1 MTTNEAKPVGIVG
14 LGNMGGRIAARLA
27 EEGHDVWGYDADPNL
42 GAERGLRT
50 ASTLRE
56 LVEGSDLIFLSLPDS
71 KVVETVVRGEEGII
85 ACCHDGQVVVDL
97 STASP
102 ASTIE
107 LHGDL
112 RRVGVEFLDAGVSG
126 GAAAAEKGT
135 LAIMVGG
142 SAEALERARPTM
154 DGFSSKVFHMGA
166 PGAGHT
172 TKLLNNFLNAV
183 TLAATSEVM
192 VAGRKAGLDLEQLV
206 DVLNVSSGASFA
218 TANRFPNIV
227 RGDYMKGGLT
237 NRLQMKDVALYLELV
252 GELGVPSLNAAGPTA
267 SFGLALQLGYGDD
280 ISNRVVDAIG
290 DVAGGVRVS
299 DGGPGRTDPRT

>member
-1 MTTNEAKPVGIVG
+1 MSSTGMRLGFVG
-14 LGNMGGRIAARLA
+14 LGNMGGRIATRLV
-27 EEGHDVWGYDADPNL
+27 EQGHDVWGYDAKP
-42 GAERGLRT
+42 ARGTDRGIST
-50 ASTLRE
+50 AANLRE
-56 LVEGSDLIFLSLPDS
+56 LVEGSDLVLLSLPDS
-71 KVVETVVRGEEGII
+71 KVVEAVVRAEDGVL
-85 ACCHDGQVVVDL
+85 ACCRRGQIVVDL

-102 ASTIE
+102 ASSIE
-107 LHGDL
+107 LHRELAERGA
-112 RRVGVEFLDAGVSG
+112 EFLDAGVSG

-142 SAEALERARPTM
+142 SAAALERARPALE
-154 DGFSSKVFHMGA
+154 GFSSKIFHMGS

-192 VAGRKAGLDLEQLV
+192 VAGRKAGLDLAQLV

-227 RGDYMKGGLT
+227 RGDYMAGGLT
-237 NRLQMKDVALYLELV
+237 SRLQMKDVSLYLELI

-267 SFGLALQLGYGDD
+267 SFGLALQLGYGDE

-290 DVAGGVRVS
+290 DAAGGVRVS
-299 DGGPGRTDPRT
+299 GDE

>member
-1 MTTNEAKPVGIVG
+1 MSSTRMRLGFVG
-14 LGNMGGRIAARLA
+14 LGNMGGRIATRLV
-27 EEGHDVWGYDADPNL
+27 EQGHDVWGYDANPAH
-42 GAERGLRT
+42 GADRGIPT
-50 ASTLRE
+50 AATLRE
-56 LVEGSDLIFLSLPDS
+56 LVEGSDLVLLSLPDS
-71 KVVETVVRGEEGII
+71 KVVEAVVRAEDGVL
-85 ACCHDGQVVVDL
+85 ACCRRGQIVVDL

-102 ASTIE
+102 ASSIE
-107 LHGDL
+107 LHRELAERGA
-112 RRVGVEFLDAGVSG
+112 EFLDAGVSG

-142 SAEALERARPTM
+142 SATALDQARPALE
-154 DGFSSKVFHMGA
+154 GFSSKIFHMGS

-192 VAGRKAGLDLEQLV
+192 VAGRKAGLDLAQLV

-227 RGDYMKGGLT
+227 RGDYMEGGLT
-237 NRLQMKDVALYLELV
+237 SRLQMKDVSLYLELI

-267 SFGLALQLGYGDD
+267 SFGLALQLGYGDE

-290 DVAGGVRVS
+290 DAAGGVRVS
-299 DGGPGRTDPRT
+299 GDE

>member
-1 MTTNEAKPVGIVG
+1 MRLGFVG
-14 LGNMGGRIAARLA
+14 LGNMGGRIATRLV
-27 EEGHDVWGYDADPNL
+27 EQGHDVWGYDAKP
-42 GAERGLRT
+42 ARGTDRGIST
-50 ASTLRE
+50 AANLRE
-56 LVEGSDLIFLSLPDS
+56 LVEGSDLVLLSLPDS
-71 KVVETVVRGEEGII
+71 KVVEAVVRAEDGVL
-85 ACCHDGQVVVDL
+85 ACCRRGQIVVDL

-102 ASTIE
+102 ASSIE
-107 LHGDL
+107 LHRELAERGA
-112 RRVGVEFLDAGVSG
+112 EFLDAGVSG

-142 SAEALERARPTM
+142 SAAALERARPALE
-154 DGFSSKVFHMGA
+154 GFSSKIFHMGS

-192 VAGRKAGLDLEQLV
+192 VAGRKAGLDLAQLV

-227 RGDYMKGGLT
+227 RGDYMAGGLT
-237 NRLQMKDVALYLELV
+237 SRLQMKDVSLYLELI

-267 SFGLALQLGYGDD
+267 SFGLALQLGYGDE

-290 DVAGGVRVS
+290 DAAGGVRVS
-299 DGGPGRTDPRT
+299 GDE

>member
-1 MTTNEAKPVGIVG
+1 MRLGFVG
-14 LGNMGGRIAARLA
+14 LGNMGGRIATRLV
-27 EEGHDVWGYDADPNL
+27 EQGHDVWGYDTNPAHGSDRRLP
-42 GAERGLRT
+42 T
-50 ASTLRE
+50 AATLRE
-56 LVEGSDLIFLSLPDS
+56 LVEGSDLVLLSLPDS
-71 KVVETVVRGEEGII
+71 KVVEAVVRAEDGVL
-85 ACCHDGQVVVDL
+85 ACCRRGQIVVDL

-102 ASTIE
+102 ASSIE
-107 LHGDL
+107 LHRELAERGA
-112 RRVGVEFLDAGVSG
+112 EFLDAGVSG

-142 SAEALERARPTM
+142 SATALDQARPALE
-154 DGFSSKVFHMGA
+154 GFSSKIFHMGS

-192 VAGRKAGLDLEQLV
+192 VAGRKAGLDLAQLV

-227 RGDYMKGGLT
+227 RGDYMEGGLT
-237 NRLQMKDVALYLELV
+237 SRLQMKDVSLYLELI

-267 SFGLALQLGYGDD
+267 SFGLALQLGYGDE

-290 DVAGGVRVS
+290 DAAGGVRVS
-299 DGGPGRTDPRT
+299 GDE

>member
-1 MTTNEAKPVGIVG
+1 MSSTGMRLGFVG
-14 LGNMGGRIAARLA
+14 LGNMGGRIAARLV
-27 EEGHDVWGYDADPNL
+27 EQGHDVWGYDAKP
-42 GAERGLRT
+42 ARGTDRGIST
-50 ASTLRE
+50 AANLRE
-56 LVEGSDLIFLSLPDS
+56 LVEGSDLVLLSLPDS
-71 KVVETVVRGEEGII
+71 KVVEAVVRAEDGVL
-85 ACCHDGQVVVDL
+85 ACCRRGQIVVDL

-102 ASTIE
+102 ASSIE
-107 LHGDL
+107 LHRELAERGA
-112 RRVGVEFLDAGVSG
+112 EFLDAGVSG

-142 SAEALERARPTM
+142 SAAALERARPALE
-154 DGFSSKVFHMGA
+154 GFSSKIFHMGS

-192 VAGRKAGLDLEQLV
+192 VAGRKAGLDLAQLV

-227 RGDYMKGGLT
+227 RGDYMAGGLT
-237 NRLQMKDVALYLELV
+237 SRLQMKDVSLYLELI

-267 SFGLALQLGYGDD
+267 SFGLALQLGYGDE

-290 DVAGGVRVS
+290 DAAGGVRVS
-299 DGGPGRTDPRT
+299 GDE

>member
-1 MTTNEAKPVGIVG
+1 MSSTRMRLGFVG
-14 LGNMGGRIAARLA
+14 LGNMGGRIATRLV
-27 EEGHDVWGYDADPNL
+27 EQGHDVWGYDAKP
-42 GAERGLRT
+42 ARGTDRGIST
-50 ASTLRE
+50 AANLRE
-56 LVEGSDLIFLSLPDS
+56 LVEGSDLVLLSLPDS
-71 KVVETVVRGEEGII
+71 KVVEAVVRAEDGVL
-85 ACCHDGQVVVDL
+85 ACCRRGQIVVDL

-102 ASTIE
+102 ASSIE
-107 LHGDL
+107 LHRELAERGA
-112 RRVGVEFLDAGVSG
+112 EFLDAGVSG

-142 SAEALERARPTM
+142 SAAALERARPALE
-154 DGFSSKVFHMGA
+154 GFSSKIFHMGS

-192 VAGRKAGLDLEQLV
+192 VAGRKAGLDLAQLV

-227 RGDYMKGGLT
+227 RGDYMAGGLT
-237 NRLQMKDVALYLELV
+237 SRLQMKDVSLYLELI

-267 SFGLALQLGYGDD
+267 SFGLALQLGYGDE

-290 DVAGGVRVS
+290 DAAGGVRVS
-299 DGGPGRTDPRT
+299 GDE

>member
-1 MTTNEAKPVGIVG
+1 MRLGFVG
-14 LGNMGGRIAARLA
+14 LGNMGGRIATRLV
-27 EEGHDVWGYDADPNL
+27 EQGHDVWGYDTNPAHGTD
-42 GAERGLRT
+42 RGIPT
-50 ASTLRE
+50 AATLRE
-56 LVEGSDLIFLSLPDS
+56 LVEGSDLVLLSLPDS
-71 KVVETVVRGEEGII
+71 KVVEAVVRAEDGVL
-85 ACCHDGQVVVDL
+85 ACCRRGQIVVDL

-102 ASTIE
+102 ASSIE
-107 LHGDL
+107 LHRELVERGA
-112 RRVGVEFLDAGVSG
+112 EFLDAGVSG

-142 SAEALERARPTM
+142 SATALDQARPALE
-154 DGFSSKVFHMGA
+154 GFSSKIFHMGS

-172 TKLLNNFLNAV
+172 TKLLNNFLNAG

-192 VAGRKAGLDLEQLV
+192 VAGRKAGLDLAQLV

-227 RGDYMKGGLT
+227 RGDYMEGGLT
-237 NRLQMKDVALYLELV
+237 SRLQMKDVSLYLELI

-267 SFGLALQLGYGDD
+267 SFGLALQLGYGDE

-290 DVAGGVRVS
+290 DAAGGVRVS
-299 DGGPGRTDPRT
+299 GDE